1 MYWVNSAQI
10 GVSRH
15 AHDAADEG
23 ENGQQAHGWTRANAA
38 LLALALTISLLQFF
52 VAPLIWPMGAWSA
65 LALVCLCAA
74 TTPLHWGL
82 MHESI
87 HGNLFRN
94 PAANRRAGRVL
105 GNFLCLSWDVMRFG
119 HLLHHSNNRHEF
131 DRPEAV
137 ARGCSRWAAAPGY
150 YIKLLGGHALIS
162 AVSSIGLA
170 LPARVVSQ
178 LVPKAEPMHTTALRA
193 FANKERQARIRG
205 DLCVTALLVALAAVC
220 WGAHWPVFVCTIG
233 ARFLMLSLLD
243 NAPHYGTAIDSG
255 TYARNTSLP
264 RWAHWLV
271 MGHNFHGIH
280 HAATGLKWQELGAV
294 HARTGERFEGS
305 WTAMV
310 LRQFR
315 GPVYLD

>member
-1 MYWVNSAQI
+1 V
-10 GVSRH
+10 
-15 AHDAADEG
+15 
-23 ENGQQAHGWTRANAA
+23 A
-38 LLALALTISLLQFF
+38 LLCLTLAVAMLQFF
-52 VAPLIWPMGAWSA
+52 AAPFVLPMRPWTAI
-65 LALVCLCAA
+65 ALVCLCAV

-87 HGNLFRN
+87 HGILFRD

-137 ARGCSRWAAAPGY
+137 APGGSRLAAAGPY
-150 YIKLLGGHALIS
+150 YLKLLGGHALIS
-162 AVSSIGLA
+162 ALSSIALA
-170 LPARVVSQ
+170 LPRPMVRR
-178 LVPKAEPMHTTALRA
+178 LVPKAEPMHRAALRA
-193 FANKERQARIRG
+193 FTNKERQARIRG
-205 DLCVTALLVALAAVC
+205 DLFLTVVLVGLAVFC
-220 WGAHWPVFVCTIG
+220 WGAYWPLFAATIG
-233 ARFLMLSLLD
+233 VRFVMLSLLD
-243 NAPHYGTAIDSG
+243 NAPHYGTALISG

-271 MGHNFHGIH
+271 MGHNYHGIH
-280 HAATGLKWQELGAV
+280 HGATGLGWQQLRAAF
-294 HARTGERFEGS
+294 ARAGTSYEGS

-315 GPVYLD
+315 GPVHLD